1 MKLKSELF
9 YVYMIC
15 DLSLRLFVHSSSLP
29 QKNNTK
35 VLSIIHGMYEK
46 VIQSNLSTTAT
57 LGTEE
62 SGLCREVT
70 VTGR

>member
-1 MKLKSELF
+1 MKLKSELR

-35 VLSIIHGMYEK
+35 VLSIILK
-46 VIQSNLSTTAT
+46 TD
-57 LGTEE
+57 
-62 SGLCREVT
+62 GLTSELT
-70 VTGR
+70 